1 MILGRFLD
9 HRESVFNQ
17 ASAAQMSGFLQ
28 KPSGHRSL
36 TVAPFEPSELETH
49 GTHGTHPAKTIRWIS
64 LEVGG
69 ILPTQLGDSSSTK
82 SVIYLYESPIY
93 IYINIYFAN
102 FLVIHHWIWNFTHF
116 GFFLWLRVAHF
127 ETSFES
133 SFKTFQSHS
142 IREIHG

>member
-1 MILGRFLD
+1 MGP
-9 HRESVFNQ
+9 
-17 ASAAQMSGFLQ
+17 MG
-28 KPSGHRSL
+28 
-36 TVAPFEPSELETH
+36 
-49 GTHGTHPAKTIRWIS
+49 
-64 LEVGG
+64 
-69 ILPTQLGDSSSTK
+69 PTQPKRFGGFRWKLVEFCPPNW
-82 SVIYLYESPIY
+82 VIHHPQKVLFIYMNHQY